1 MATPS
6 TAPFPLTGDLAIDA
20 TTHGYS
26 WQLDSG
32 RTLRWAVA
40 GGLDGEFWNNPQAV
54 ADQMS
59 LIFGSLGS
67 YANVRFDYAGAYAN
81 PVAAAPHSDIT
92 ISLSASTGLFPSN
105 SMWALAFFPD
115 AAYNAAY
122 EGGPGD
128 VFLNAR
134 SQANSLA
141 SYAPGS
147 AGYFLFLHEIGH
159 ALGLKHPHDS
169 GGTGRPTFSQLGLTE
184 LDNDWFSVMSYEDEF
199 GFDLGSYDPATP
211 MPLDVLALQHLY
223 GKNMGT
229 NAADSS
235 YTLPVNN
242 FYSTIWDAGGNDTVD
257 LSGASGGWSV
267 SLPDMQLSTLVD
279 TKTGMAYL
287 ESEKNAS
294 TPTTLYWLMGDIE
307 NVAGSGF
314 TDTLV
319 GSQGNNVLRG
329 GGGNDAIDGAGGT
342 DTALY
347 ASARD
352 NYTIARA
359 ATGPALSVAANTGSE
374 GTDSLTNIERLSFAD
389 RSVAFDGIGESVYR
403 LYEAAFGR
411 KPDDAGLGYWIAQ
424 RDAGLSLEEAAR
436 SFIASAEFQQQYGTN
451 LDNAGFVGALY
462 SNALNRAPDAAGF
475 AYWTDQLERGT
486 ISRHAMLAA
495 FSESPEHV
503 AQLVGSLQNGVD
515 YIQYA

>member
-6 TAPFPLTGDLAIDA
+6 TAPFPLTGDVAIDA

-26 WQLDSG
+26 WQLDAG

-40 GGLDGEFWNNPQAV
+40 GGLNGEYWSNPQAV
-54 ADQMS
+54 AEQMS
-59 LIFGSLGS
+59 LIFGSLSS
-67 YANVRFDYAGAYAN
+67 YANVQFAYAGAYAN
-81 PVAAAPHSDIT
+81 PVAAAPDSDIT
-92 ISLSASTGLFPSN
+92 ITLSASTGLFPSN

-115 AAYNAAY
+115 ANYNAAY
-122 EGGPGD
+122 EGAPGD
-128 VFLNAR
+128 VFLNVR
-134 SQANSLA
+134 SEANSLA

-147 AGYFLFLHEIGH
+147 AGHFLFLHEIGH

-169 GGTGRPTFSQLGLTE
+169 GGTGRPTFAQLGLTE
-184 LDNDWFSVMSYEDEF
+184 LDNDWFSVMSYEDDF
-199 GFDLGSYDPATP
+199 NFDLGSYDPATP
-211 MPLDVLALQHLY
+211 MPLDILALQHLY

-229 NAADSS
+229 NAADST

-279 TKTGMAYL
+279 TKTGLAYL
-287 ESEKNAS
+287 ESEKNSS

-307 NVAGSGF
+307 NVSGSNF

-319 GSQGNNVLRG
+319 GAQGSNVLRG

-342 DTALY
+342 DYASF
-347 ASARD
+347 ASARN
-352 NYTIARA
+352 NYTISRA
-359 ATGPALSVAANTGSE
+359 GSGPNLTVAAGAGSE
-374 GTDSLTNIERLSFAD
+374 GTDTLANIERLLFAD
-389 RSVAFDGIGESVYR
+389 KGVAFDSIGESGYR

-411 KPDDAGLGYWIAQ
+411 KPDEAGLGYWIAQ
-424 RDAGLSLEEAAR
+424 RDAGLSLQDAAQ
-436 SFIASAEFQQQYGTN
+436 SFIASAEFQQKYGTN
-451 LDNAGFVGALY
+451 LNNADFVSALY
-462 SNALNRAPDAAGF
+462 SNALHRAPDAAGF
-475 AYWTDQLERGT
+475 AYWTDQLERGV
-486 ISRHAMLAA
+486 ISRHAMLTA

-503 AQLVGSLQNGVD
+503 VQLAGSVQNGVD
-515 YIQYA
+515 YIQYG